1 MSEPMSVED
10 PSKSPNWRGSE
21 YIDNYEAPTS
31 SIYSSATL
39 SCSHADFK
47 PLEFQSTST
56 SDTYTQPSR
65 HRKRIYGDEF
75 KELTMLNVQPQSK
88 LLKLDQPQHQILS
101 SNDIDRPYNMPLPQ
115 FVSISQLNDHN
126 TLTNNNSNGAAEN
139 IIITNNE
146 LVAASSAIQSQ
157 EEQLQQQH
165 LQIDPP
171 KIPTPTITQR
181 NYITKFLDY
190 NSIPKLCDDCFMVGC
205 LCKYFYC

>member
-1 MSEPMSVED
+1 MSEPMSLD
-10 PSKSPNWRGSE
+10 PSSTPLKSPNWFGSE
-21 YIDNYEAPTS
+21 YIDDYEVPNS

-39 SCSHADFK
+39 SCSHVDFK
-47 PLEFQSTST
+47 PLQFQSTFT

-126 TLTNNNSNGAAEN
+126 TLTNNSNGTSEN
-139 IIITNNE
+139 IITNNE
-146 LVAASSAIQSQ
+146 LVISSIQSQ
-157 EEQLQQQH
+157 EEQLQQH
-165 LQIDPP
+165 LQIDSS

-181 NYITKFLDY
+181 NYITKYLDY
-190 NSIPKLCDDCFMVGC
+190 NSIPKICDNCFCVGC
-205 LCKYFYC
+205 ICRFSYY